1 MSEQE
6 RIKKLIEEEIAFC
19 DMKIEDYQRLSASQK
34 EIDEIVS
41 ILEHEEVKVSEIRQI
56 VYVFPELIE
65 YVDLLDIA
73 NSIINKILRND
84 LESINKQ
91 EVYKILKAAGLN
103 GGEPEL
109 FKDQEKLKRL
119 LVKAHQKIFSKLHD
133 EIIEKQKTRY
143 SNGKLVYDT
152 QITHYQEIRKKFQN
166 YLKIFNKDNGNLSV
180 DDLTYVKELLE
191 WIVTFDDKELLEI
204 VKKVFDKFQNER
216 EELFSKLRT
225 ILQNFQDVE
234 KIDLDFDDINDC
246 IQNDCVEWGIILAF
260 IDKGLKKDFN
270 QMSKE
275 EQDTFISKAR
285 MIIDLYD
292 KYQKVQNDLLIVKE
306 KIIHEYTYVN
316 DLLNDIMKRSHLFDD
331 PNSVCKDIRILMNN
345 YQSLLMIV
353 NGNIENHGM
362 NTAYALEYNTLYQD
376 FERIK
381 SDYGTIIT
389 DFIKREKEIG
399 KMNLVF
405 SYNDNEFANEEFQKG
420 YWEAIKAM
428 STILISVL
436 RQRSG
441 KEGLSEIK
449 VSTQT
454 RKKKP
459 FHEVYPKA
467 LFHPYRQTGN
477 NKYRTG
483 VIQFDVCEENKK
495 KLMKRYNLDKSA
507 AIFMTFGTIFVP
519 GDDHDDYKNFEDF
532 LLQKYNELQNMAEM
546 FLDPQIDENI
556 LFRIID
562 EGLIRRDRG
571 LISSSVV
578 KNKNQK

>member
-41 ILEHEEVKVSEIRQI
+41 ILEHEEVRVSEIRQI

-65 YVDLLDIA
+65 YVDLLDLA

-109 FKDQEKLKRL
+109 FENQEKLKRL

-133 EIIEKQKTRY
+133 EIIEKQKNRY

-191 WIVTFDDKELLEI
+191 WIITFDDKELLEI
-204 VKKVFDKFQNER
+204 VKKVFDKVQNER

-331 PNSVCKDIRILMNN
+331 PNSICKDIRILMNN

-420 YWEAIKAM
+420 YWEAIKDM

-436 RQRSG
+436 GQRSG
-441 KEGLSEIK
+441 KEGFSKIK
-449 VSTQT
+449 VSTPT

-459 FHEVYPKA
+459 FDEVYPKA
-467 LFHPYRQTGN
+467 LFHPHRQAGN
-477 NKYRTG
+477 SRYRTG

-507 AIFMTFGTIFVP
+507 AILMTFGTIFVP
-519 GDDHDDYKNFEDF
+519 GDDHDDYKIFEDF